1 MTKGK
6 AAEHLPHQHKYEID
20 PYLYLILIL
29 AVVATLPGLWAG
41 LSHTHLQPVIGTI
54 AFGVAVFGAAF
65 MLSWAAEAAQIDI
78 SESLAVAILALIAVL
93 PEYAVDFVFTWKA
106 GQELTA
112 VQAGLMQLADAHNH
126 EYAIANM
133 TGANRMLIGLGWP
146 FILFLYVFVKK
157 RKEIILEESQRVEIF
172 YLAMATLYSFTIPL
186 KGSLTLL
193 DTAILVTIFALY
205 TRRAAQMESV
215 EPELVG
221 PVKIIANMRNVKR
234 RLMTAGLFLFAG
246 VVIFYVAEP
255 FAESLV
261 GMGEDFGIDRFL
273 LVQWL
278 APIASE
284 SPEFIIAATWTLRG
298 AAGSAIK
305 ALISSKV
312 NQWTLLIGTIPLV
325 YAMSAGQVV
334 AFTFDDKQ
342 VHELWL
348 TAAQSL
354 FAVAVLVNL
363 KLGRTEGSLL
373 LGLFLAQFIFE
384 GIRIEVA
391 ITYVV
396 LAVLFHV
403 LHRKHLIPAAV
414 IGLGLKRKSS

>member
-1 MTKGK
+1 
-6 AAEHLPHQHKYEID
+6 
-20 PYLYLILIL
+20 
-29 AVVATLPGLWAG
+29 
-41 LSHTHLQPVIGTI
+41 
-54 AFGVAVFGAAF
+54 

-106 GQELTA
+106 GQEFTA
-112 VQAGLMQLADAHNH
+112 VQNGLLSMTDAHNH

-146 FILFLYVFVKK
+146 FILFLYVFVKRK
-157 RKEIILEESQRVEIF
+157 KEIILEEAQRVEIF
-172 YLAMATLYSFTIPL
+172 YLAMATIYSFTIPL

-193 DTAILVTIFALY
+193 DCAILVTIFVLY

-221 PVKIIANMRNVKR
+221 PVKIIANMKKVKR
-234 RLMTAGLFLFAG
+234 RLATAGLFAFAG
-246 VVIFYVAEP
+246 AVIFYVAEP

-261 GMGEDFGIDRFL
+261 EMGADFGIDRFL

-298 AAGSAIK
+298 AAGSALK

-325 YAMSAGQVV
+325 YAISAGQVV
-334 AFTFDDKQ
+334 SFVFDDKQ

-363 KLGRTEGSLL
+363 KIGRGEGVLL
-373 LGLFLAQFIFE
+373 LALFLVQFFVE
-384 GIRIEVA
+384 SIRIEVA
-391 ITYVV
+391 IAYVV
-396 LAVLFHV
+396 LAIVFHI
-403 LHRKHLIPAAV
+403 LHRKHLIPAA
-414 IGLGLKRKSS
+414 IMGLGLKRKSK